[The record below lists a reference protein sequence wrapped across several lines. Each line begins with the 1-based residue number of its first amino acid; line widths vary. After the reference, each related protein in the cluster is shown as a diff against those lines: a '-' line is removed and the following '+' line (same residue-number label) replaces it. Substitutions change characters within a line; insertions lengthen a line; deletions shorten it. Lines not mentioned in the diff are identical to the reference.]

1 MDGHQQVFIAVAG
14 FVVVVLA
21 SRQIGQY
28 FTRAKLPRITGYLL
42 AGILVGP
49 FGLDVISTGA
59 IAHLRFIDEL
69 ALSLIAFA
77 AGSELVLK
85 ELRSRFKSITWVTTG
100 LVVSTFTLGS
110 AAMFLLAGQIPF
122 LQDMLPGSRIAV
134 SILAGTILVARS
146 PSSAVAVVKELRAKG
161 PFTHTALGVTVIMDA
176 VVIILFAINSEIAHG
191 LLTRLNFNGGFVLL
205 LAVELLISLACSYG
219 LGRLIQLILSLRIH
233 GTAKAGMTLLS
244 GYGVFVLSVFLRTA
258 SYEALAFELVL
269 EPLLICMIAGFMV
282 ANYGGYRDEFSQILE
297 ELTPLTFVAFFTL
310 AGASLALDIL
320 IATWPIAIALFS
332 VRLGSIFLG
341 SFTGGMVAGDPM
353 KQNRISWLAYVTQ
366 AGVGLGL
373 AEEVAVEF
381 PQWGATFATMMIAVI
396 VLNQIVGPV
405 LFKWAINRVGEGH
418 TRAGTPAFDG
428 VRDALIFG
436 LEGQSVALARQL
448 RAHGWKVKVVAT
460 DGASSEG
467 SATLDVEFCT
477 IRRLNLESLRQ
488 LDAEHADA
496 IVAML
501 SDDENYQI
509 AELAYEHFG
518 IKTFVVRLN
527 DRANFDRFHE
537 LGALIVDP
545 STAII
550 SLLDQFVRSP
560 LGTSLL
566 LGMEGDQ
573 DIIDLEVL
581 DPNLHGAVLRDLRLP
596 LDTLI
601 VSVHRGEQLLNSHG
615 YTRLELG
622 DRVTIIG
629 SAKSLDVVKLFF
641 GE

>member
-77 AGSELVLK
+77 AGSEPVLK